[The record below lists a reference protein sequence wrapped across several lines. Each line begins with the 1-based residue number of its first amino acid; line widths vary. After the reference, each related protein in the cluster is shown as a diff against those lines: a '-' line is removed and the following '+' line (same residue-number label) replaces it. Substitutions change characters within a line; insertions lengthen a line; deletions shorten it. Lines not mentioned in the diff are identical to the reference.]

1 MSKITAIDGL
11 PVFDAKKPIKMTV
24 TKADCKN
31 GNPKYPDTCAAARCL
46 MRELHASEVRVHL
59 SRVYVKTTPDK
70 WIRFVTT
77 KPLRT
82 EIIAFDRG
90 GTFAPGDYHLSA
102 VRDSIRSG
110 TKRKK
115 PVRRTGTHP
124 QRARS
129 NRQRHVVSDVRTGPA

>member
-1 MSKITAIDGL
+1 MSKLEIDGL
-11 PVFDAKKPIKMTV
+11 PIINAKKPLKLTV

-31 GNPKYPDTCAAARCL
+31 GDPKHPDTCAAARCL

-70 WIRFVTT
+70 WTRYLTT

-90 GTFAPGDYHLSA
+90 GAFAPGTYHLMGVKESL
-102 VRDSIRSG
+102 RSRNG
-110 TKRKK
+110 KPKK
-115 PVRRTGTHP
+115 PIKKAGTRP
-124 QRARS
+124 QNG
-129 NRQRHVVSDVRTGPA
+129 NRNKRHVVTDVRTGPA

>member
-1 MSKITAIDGL
+1 MSKISQIDGL
-11 PVFDAKKPIKMTV
+11 PVINAKKPIQMTI

-31 GNPKYPDTCAAARCL
+31 GNPKHPDTCAAARCL

-70 WIRFVTT
+70 WVRFMTT

-90 GTFAPGDYHLSA
+90 GTFEPGTYHLSA
-102 VRDSIRSG
+102 VRKSVRS
-110 TKRKK
+110 RAARK
-115 PVRRTGTHP
+115 PVRKPGSRPQNGT
-124 QRARS
+124 RS
-129 NRQRHVVSDVRTGPA
+129 KRHVVTDVRTGPA